1 MNKQERQR
9 LNDSRY
15 YDRAYKV
22 ATTSSILTG
31 ALAVLALCGLE
42 KQDAGSPNLAVVLM
56 ILSVAL
62 HFYGAYANDRRLDF

>member
-31 ALAVLALCGLE
+31 ALAILALCGLE
-42 KQDAGSPNLAVVLM
+42 KQDAGSPNLSVVLM

>member
-22 ATTSSILTG
+22 ATTLSIMAGASSI
-31 ALAVLALCGLE
+31 LALCGLE
-42 KQDAGSPNLAVVLM
+42 KQDAGSPNLAVILM
-56 ILSVAL
+56 ILSIAL
-62 HFYGAYANDRRLDF
+62 HFYSAYANDRRMEF